1 MKMRGIFSVIISA
14 IILAVVSLWIGQQAY
29 SWLPPQA
36 TAQSLLV
43 DDLFSFL
50 VTWGAFIFQG
60 VTAAIVYSIIFNR
73 AGKYDV
79 SDGPAIEGNITLEVV
94 WTAIPFVLVI
104 WIGTYSYQIYDQMSI
119 LGSTESENISMKI
132 NPEVSPPI
140 KDSEKIE
147 VISKQWAW
155 IFNYPEQKISS
166 TELHLPVNKPAY
178 LTLQSEDVIHGFYIP
193 AFRVKQDVIPG
204 EIINFRFTP
213 ILEGKYRLRDSQYSG
228 TYFAAMQADVVVESP
243 EKYQEWL
250 KVAQNSEPSPAYNQA
265 ISEYTTKS
273 DKAIN
278 TSWATVK
285 PAAPPVVNYHD

>member
-1 MKMRGIFSVIISA
+1 
-14 IILAVVSLWIGQQAY
+14 
-29 SWLPPQA
+29 
-36 TAQSLLV
+36 
-43 DDLFSFL
+43 
-50 VTWGAFIFQG
+50 
-60 VTAAIVYSIIFNR
+60 
-73 AGKYDV
+73 
-79 SDGPAIEGNITLEVV
+79 
-94 WTAIPFVLVI
+94 
-104 WIGTYSYQIYDQMSI
+104 MSI
-119 LGSTESENISMKI
+119 LGSMQHQHMSMGMKSA
-132 NPEVSPPI
+132 NAAPI
-140 KDSEKIE
+140 KDSETIE

-155 IFNYPEQKISS
+155 IFNYPQQNISS

-228 TYFAAMQADVVVESP
+228 TYFAAMQTDVVVESP

-250 KVAQNSEPSPAYNQA
+250 KVAQNTKPSPAYNQA
-265 ISEYTTKS
+265 VAEYTSKS